1 MAWAKHGFS
10 NTDILFGHAKARLDK
25 VSVEDWLMLLMRIM
39 IMEYNQLLF
48 PGRFR
53 LRWGM
58 RECLTALRSVELT
71 PPPSKGGEPRPAST
85 PLTSPRPHAAHPS
98 RPAVEPVRL
107 HHALVRPPT
116 HRAPAAVPPQATSTP
131 STTPS
136 TSRRT

>member
-53 LRWGM
+53 LQWGM
-58 RECLTALRSVELT
+58 REALTALGLGLGLGLGLALSLSLSLT
-71 PPPSKGGEPRPAST
+71 LSLTCCWARVPASR
-85 PLTSPRPHAAHPS
+85 SYAIGR
-98 RPAVEPVRL
+98 
-107 HHALVRPPT
+107 
-116 HRAPAAVPPQATSTP
+116 
-131 STTPS
+131 
-136 TSRRT
+136 